1 MDSIQK
7 NLEEH
12 ESAIEDLDEPATTLE
27 MARDQLSSGHM
38 LHNKLQGEKTRLA
51 QAVQACESATA
62 SISRPSS
69 PLEPHIPQI
78 PEKELL
84 VRGKLEDLIDQVTKI
99 LFL

>member
-7 NLEEH
+7 NLEGY
-12 ESAIEDLDEPATTLE
+12 ESSIGDLDEPATTLE
-27 MARDQLSSGHM
+27 MARDQLKTSQM
-38 LHNKLQGEKTRLA
+38 LHNKLQGEKSRLA
-51 QAVQACESATA
+51 QAVQACETATA

-84 VRGKLEDLIDQVTKI
+84 IQGKLEDLIDQV
-99 LFL
+99 